1 LSITI
6 GLTDE
11 LVNTHYAPLA
21 VLGVYYQQHQSLQ
34 PLKLV
39 SAEAKKRDFSL
50 FDKLLQT
57 LMSILAGCNTLSEVN
72 SKLSA
77 ENSLAKAWG
86 WNHFADQSTLSRQLD
101 GISLKQL
108 DQLRTATTAIWWAH
122 SQVPSHDWR
131 AYLWL
136 DYDFSA
142 LPCGPQA
149 EASQKG
155 YFGDKKRHGTPI
167 SPGECG

>member
-77 ENSLAKAWG
+77 ENSLAKAARWDKSKAIRSIAHG
-86 WNHFADQSTLSRQLD
+86 NDRDLVGAQS
-101 GISLKQL
+101 
-108 DQLRTATTAIWWAH
+108 
-122 SQVPSHDWR
+122 
-131 AYLWL
+131 
-136 DYDFSA
+136 SA
-142 LPCGPQA
+142 V
-149 EASQKG
+149 S
-155 YFGDKKRHGTPI
+155 
-167 SPGECG
+167 